1 MEDNTYKIRK
11 DKVKNIAIIFLSVML
26 VLTFFS
32 NSILNHALP
41 EVATEYVTYDTITER
56 VRGTGTVTADDP
68 YKVVAKDS
76 RTIESVAVSEGD
88 MVTKD
93 QVLFY
98 LEDAESEELKEK
110 EEEVKAKEEELSKE
124 VLDYM
129 TAILSVDISNTA
141 YQNIENDNIA
151 SLAAYQA
158 QIEASRQKVQ
168 SAQDTVD
175 SLNRQILVAGMDSED
190 DIDRETE
197 LAVATANRD
206 SAAKR
211 ISEAEAQ
218 ISAAEATI
226 AALDKKA
233 AGTSGSGSGEGT
245 SGSSTT
251 IGQAAQSLEVTA
263 LNAATKFTS
272 ANSQYMNAKKD
283 LADKLVA
290 ATAPAD
296 PPVEGAPAEYKESD
310 YFDGNGMPKSVDAL
324 TKLQTLASA
333 QGCSVGFNTFKDK
346 YDAYILAKTEK
357 EAADKDVSDYNTAKA
372 ALSSAKSA
380 LTNAT
385 NEYNSY
391 QSKIN
396 SLTNESAEST
406 GESKE
411 LQNSLKLSLADAEA
425 ALEAAQTEQEQ
436 LLKDISSEL
445 ALSSKN
451 EDIADIEEELAK
463 LKKELEEV
471 RAEAAD
477 AAILSP
483 VEGTVISIS
492 KTAGESTAKEEE
504 VALIQVA
511 GKGMTVSF
519 SVTND
524 QAAKVKVGDM
534 AELQNAWYYTDVI
547 VKLSKIKPDPDN
559 PGKRKLLEFSV
570 EGSLQNGESLSLS
583 VGERSAEYD
592 FVVPNSAVRE
602 DKNGKFILIIEEKST
617 PFGNRYKAKRVD
629 VEVMASDE
637 TKTAVSADLQGYE
650 YVITTSNQ
658 PLEAGDQVRLAAY

>member
-1 MEDNTYKIRK
+1 M
-11 DKVKNIAIIFLSVML
+11 
-26 VLTFFS
+26 
-32 NSILNHALP
+32 
-41 EVATEYVTYDTITER
+41 
-56 VRGTGTVTADDP
+56 
-68 YKVVAKDS
+68 
-76 RTIESVAVSEGD
+76 
-88 MVTKD
+88 
-93 QVLFY
+93 
-98 LEDAESEELKEK
+98 
-110 EEEVKAKEEELSKE
+110 
-124 VLDYM
+124 
-129 TAILSVDISNTA
+129 
-141 YQNIENDNIA
+141 
-151 SLAAYQA
+151 
-158 QIEASRQKVQ
+158 
-168 SAQDTVD
+168 
-175 SLNRQILVAGMDSED
+175 
-190 DIDRETE
+190 
-197 LAVATANRD
+197 
-206 SAAKR
+206 
-211 ISEAEAQ
+211 
-218 ISAAEATI
+218 
-226 AALDKKA
+226 
-233 AGTSGSGSGEGT
+233 
-245 SGSSTT
+245 
-251 IGQAAQSLEVTA
+251 
-263 LNAATKFTS
+263 
-272 ANSQYMNAKKD
+272 
-283 LADKLVA
+283 
-290 ATAPAD
+290 
-296 PPVEGAPAEYKESD
+296 
-310 YFDGNGMPKSVDAL
+310 
-324 TKLQTLASA
+324 
-333 QGCSVGFNTFKDK
+333 
-346 YDAYILAKTEK
+346 
-357 EAADKDVSDYNTAKA
+357 
-372 ALSSAKSA
+372 
-380 LTNAT
+380 
-385 NEYNSY
+385 
-391 QSKIN
+391 
-396 SLTNESAEST
+396 
-406 GESKE
+406 
-411 LQNSLKLSLADAEA
+411 
-425 ALEAAQTEQEQ
+425 
-436 LLKDISSEL
+436 LKDISSEL

-511 GKGMTVSF
+511 GKGMTGSF

-524 QAAKVKVGDM
+524 QATKVKVGDM